1 MPHVIIE
8 ATSNLESTHPIKPL
22 LRRVNERLVQLDT
35 LIPIGG
41 LRTRGYV
48 VTNYVVADGT
58 EDDAFVHVTVKLGG
72 GRTDEQFQQIGDAIF
87 QVVSDYYDTYFEQHS
102 LALSLDLQQFQRPTW
117 KKNNIHERYR

>member
-8 ATSNLESTHPIKPL
+8 ATNNLEGTHPIQPL
-22 LRRVNERLVQLDT
+22 LRRVNERLAQLDA

-48 VTNYVVADGT
+48 LADYVVADGT
-58 EDDAFVHVTVKLGG
+58 EDDAFVHVTVKLGS
-72 GRTDEQFQQIGDAIF
+72 GRTDEQLQQIGDAIF
-87 QVVSDYYDTYFEQHS
+87 QVVTDYYESYFEQHP